1 MEKEEDL
8 AVSADSR
15 NGRHGDVYLVDGCDT
30 MPKLFLKKSRERDG
44 RIAMR
49 EKDFGIWQAYTWR
62 DYRTRAFEIAHGL
75 LSLGLD
81 AGDVVAVLS
90 EDCKEWVFADLG
102 IMLCGGV
109 VNGVYPTYQS
119 NQVAYTLGDSNCRFL
134 FVEDE
139 EQLDKFLDVEPE
151 LPNIEKVI
159 VFDWKGLRGLQHDKV
174 MPIERLYTLGQEF
187 GRGREGLIEKIVDGI
202 GPDDLAL
209 LIYTSGTTGP
219 PKGSMIPQ
227 KYLMF
232 QTTINVDVERNESD
246 EVLTYLPL
254 CHVAERIFSI
264 CIPIAHGTI
273 INFAESPETVARD
286 FQELSPTVV
295 FAVPRVWEKFYSRVS
310 TAMSEA
316 TWLGKLAYRAGLGL
330 ASSRARKL
338 LEGRQ
343 PNLID
348 GLRYQLAD
356 KLVFRNIKQLL
367 GLDRARVL
375 YTGAAPISTSL
386 LEWYLA
392 LGLPI
397 TEAYG
402 QTEVG
407 VVTMTR
413 QKPLR
418 QGSVGE
424 PIPEVELKLSED
436 GEILIRHPFQFYGY
450 LNKPEKTRETVI
462 DGWVHTGDVGEI
474 DGNGQLRITDRKKDI
489 IITAGGKNVTPSLF
503 ENELKFSPFVS
514 DAVVIGDRRKYLTC
528 LVMIDKENVE
538 HHAQTHS
545 IPFTDYRSLC
555 ARPEVVA
562 LIDEEIRE
570 INRRFSNVEQIKKFR
585 LIDVLLTPEDEE
597 LTPTMK
603 LKRSFVSNKY
613 NDLIEDMYGRG

>member
-1 MEKEEDL
+1 
-8 AVSADSR
+8 VSIETEITGNAF
-15 NGRHGDVYLVDGCDT
+15 VVDGCDT
-30 MPKLFLKKSRERDG
+30 VPKLFLRNSIERGDK
-44 RIAMR
+44 IAMR
-49 EKDFGIWQAYTWR
+49 EKDFGIWQTYTWN
-62 DYRTRAFEIAHGL
+62 DYRERAMEIAHGL
-75 LSLGLD
+75 LALGLES
-81 AGDVVAVLS
+81 GDVVSIQS

-102 IMLCGGV
+102 IMLCGGI

-119 NQVAYTLGDSNCRFL
+119 NQVSYTLNDSHCRFL

-139 EQLDKFLDVEPE
+139 EQLDKYLEVESE

-159 VFDWKGLRGLQHDKV
+159 VFDWKGLRGLDHDKV
-174 MPIERLYTLGQEF
+174 MPIERLYTLGQEY
-187 GRGREGLIEKIVDGI
+187 GRDHEGQVEKIVAKG

-232 QTTINVDVERNESD
+232 QTTVTADVEQVEED
-246 EVLTYLPL
+246 QILTYLPL

-264 CIPIAHGTI
+264 CLPLASGAV
-273 INFAESPETVARD
+273 INFAESPETVERD
-286 FQELSPTVV
+286 FQELSPTFI

-316 TWLGKLAYRAGLGL
+316 TWFGQLAYRAGVAL

-338 LEGRQ
+338 LAGRD
-343 PNLID
+343 P
-348 GLRYQLAD
+348 GLLDQMMYRLAD
-356 KLVFRNIKQLL
+356 GLVFRNVKQLL
-367 GLDRARVL
+367 GLDRARYL
-375 YTGAAPISTSL
+375 FSGAAPISTSL
-386 LEWYLA
+386 LEWYLM

-397 TEAYG
+397 TEGYG

-407 VVTMTR
+407 VVTVTR

-418 QGSVGE
+418 QGTVGE
-424 PIPEVELKLSED
+424 PIPNVELRLSED

-450 LNKPEKTRETVI
+450 LNKPEKTASTIV

-474 DGNGQLRITDRKKDI
+474 DDNGQLRITDRMKDI
-489 IITAGGKNVTPSLF
+489 IITAGGKNVTPSQF
-503 ENELKFSPFVS
+503 ENELKFSPYVS

-555 ARPEVVA
+555 AREEIVE
-562 LIDEEIRE
+562 LIDTEIRA
-570 INRRFSNVEQIKKFR
+570 INKRFSSVEQIKKFR

-603 LKRSFVSNKY
+603 LKRSYVSNKY
-613 NDLIEDMYGRG
+613 NALIEDMYGGGKR